1 MMMEDDYLDLLPTP
15 ASPRTPPNQAIF
27 THTPFSFF
35 LLVFLVFF
43 PLHRKLY
50 NVQILIVLLL
60 F

>member
-35 LLVFLVFF
+35 LYILVL
-43 PLHRKLY
+43 
-50 NVQILIVLLL
+50 
-60 F
+60 